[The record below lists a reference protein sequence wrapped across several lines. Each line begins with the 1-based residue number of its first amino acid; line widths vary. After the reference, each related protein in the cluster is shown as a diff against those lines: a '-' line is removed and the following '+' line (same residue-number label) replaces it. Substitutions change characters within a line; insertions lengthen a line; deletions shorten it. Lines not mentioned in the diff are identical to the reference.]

1 MRVFRRWTSSRV
13 VAVLAPR
20 GPARGAE
27 FKRSERFRMTPAS
40 RSFGLDIS
48 STSVE
53 GMELVW
59 RRKTGYELKVY
70 NRVLLPK
77 GVIVDGEIQ
86 KPDILRSALKSLLD
100 GVRPERFSR
109 TAVVA
114 LPEAKVYLHTFEFPV
129 SMREDQAR
137 AAIPFEVEGVLPVEL
152 KDMETDMLFH
162 RSRERKTQHVL
173 FTAVPRRLVEEY
185 VTFLASVGIEAVA
198 FDTESA
204 SLARSLVGLRSDPV
218 MIADIGG
225 HRTTLIV
232 VERGAV
238 HGAVSIP
245 TGGIT
250 ITEAVAGVT
259 GQSFEAAENTKQ
271 TVGVT
276 EEAPP
281 PVREASEE
289 AFKPVLQEAKQLL
302 RSHEA
307 HTGRAVRTIVLAG
320 GTALLPGL
328 DRWIAEAT
336 ERDVLVGDPFAI
348 PRIRFSPRL
357 PPADVEWLQ
366 RGRLF
371 FAVSVGLAMRG
382 SRFDPSHGGLNLLPM
397 ALRRRYLLWR
407 ETLTLTSMSM
417 IVAAVCTVLLFLL
430 GTEMLRTQFAGGRV
444 RAEVEPIRAA
454 IAGERFASAMTEANA
469 ANREAEI
476 IQAFSLQVVDPVNVL
491 RSLRSL
497 VPPTVRLSSVDF
509 AVPAGSVTSLTVK
522 IRGIAA
528 TREDFLSFERSVR
541 SLRGVRSIDSPLEN
555 LDRPTAV
562 PFSLVLTVEV
572 SSLP

>member
-1 MRVFRRWTSSRV
+1 
-13 VAVLAPR
+13 
-20 GPARGAE
+20 
-27 FKRSERFRMTPAS
+27 MTPAS
-40 RSFGLDIS
+40 HSFGLDIS

-53 GMELVW
+53 GVELVW
-59 RRKTGYELKVY
+59 RRKAGYELKAY
-70 NRVLLPK
+70 SRVLLPK
-77 GVIVDGEIQ
+77 GAVADGEIL
-86 KPDILRSALKSLLD
+86 KPDVLRSALRSLLK
-100 GVRPERFSR
+100 GARPERFSR
-109 TAVVA
+109 TAVVT
-114 LPEAKVYLHTFEFPV
+114 LPEAKVYLHTFEFPA

-137 AAIPFEVEGVLPVEL
+137 SAIPFEVEGVLPVEL
-152 KDMETDMLFH
+152 KDMETDLLFH
-162 RSRERKTQHVL
+162 RSRERRTQHVL
-173 FTAVPRRLVEEY
+173 FAAIPRILAEEY
-185 VTFLASVGIEAVA
+185 VALLTSVGIEVVA

-204 SLARSLVGLRSDPV
+204 SLARSLVGLRPDPV

-250 ITEAVAGVT
+250 ITEAVARVT

-271 TVGVT
+271 TAGVT
-276 EEAPP
+276 KEAPP
-281 PVREASEE
+281 PVHEASEE

-302 RSHEA
+302 RSHET
-307 HTGRAVRTIVLAG
+307 HTGRAVRTVVLAG

-336 ERDVLVGDPFAI
+336 ERDALIGDPFTI
-348 PRIRFSPRL
+348 PGIRFSPRF
-357 PPADVEWLQ
+357 PQADVEWLR

-382 SRFDPSHGGLNLLPM
+382 SRFDPSRGGLNLLPT

-407 ETLTLTSMSM
+407 ETLTLTGLSLL
-417 IVAAVCTVLLFLL
+417 VVAVCTVLLFLL
-430 GTEMLRTQFAGGRV
+430 GTEMLRAQFVGRRV
-444 RAEVEPIRAA
+444 RAEVEPIRAV
-454 IAGERFASAMTEANA
+454 IAGKRFASVMTETNA
-469 ANREAEI
+469 ANREAEV
-476 IQAFSLQVVDPVNVL
+476 IQAFSLQSVDPVHIL
-491 RSLRSL
+491 RSLRSV

-509 AVPAGSVTSLTVK
+509 EVPAGSPASLTVK
-522 IRGIAA
+522 ISGVAA
-528 TREDFLSFERSVR
+528 TREDFLAFERDVR

-562 PFSLVLTVEV
+562 SFFLGLTVEV
-572 SSLP
+572 SPSP